1 MLNIIKQCTMIINI
15 YNVFWGQFPLC
26 PLHLMAHVPHVP
38 WALHASV
45 FGLKRFFCQIQC
57 IHWAECLPFSHLT

>member
-1 MLNIIKQCTMIINI
+1 MPFTLNGPCSPK
-15 YNVFWGQFPLC
+15 
-26 PLHLMAHVPHVP
+26 

-57 IHWAECLPFSHLT
+57 FDWAECLPFSHLT